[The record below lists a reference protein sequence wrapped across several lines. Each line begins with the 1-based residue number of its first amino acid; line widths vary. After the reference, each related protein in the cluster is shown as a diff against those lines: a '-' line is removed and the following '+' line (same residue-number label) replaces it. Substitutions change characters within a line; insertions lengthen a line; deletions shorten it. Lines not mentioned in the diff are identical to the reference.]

1 MAKIK
6 VTLEVDVPDVEV
18 SYQELNQ
25 FVWFYICQ
33 EGSIGPDNPLYDADY
48 EIIEFDAEAV

>member
-6 VTLEVDVPDVEV
+6 VTLEIDIPDVEV

-33 EGSIGPDNPLYDADY
+33 EGSIGQDNPLYDADY
-48 EIIEFDAEAV
+48 EISDFDAEAL

>member
-33 EGSIGPDNPLYDADY
+33 EGSIGQDNPLYDADY
-48 EIIEFDAEAV
+48 EITEFDAEAV

>member
-6 VTLEVDVPDVEV
+6 VTLEVDVPDVKV

-48 EIIEFDAEAV
+48 EITEFDAEAV

>member
-33 EGSIGPDNPLYDADY
+33 EGSIGQDNPLYDADY
-48 EIIEFDAEAV
+48 EITELDAEAV